1 MDAETALLVIRPLSE
16 RIDPLTGEE
25 FDTDSTYQ
33 NSRIVRALAAAATAL
48 EHEHVRSL
56 RQRNQHGKAGMPW
69 TSEEDDELLRAF
81 DNGET
86 IQDLVKHHQRSP
98 VAIRTRLQQFDKLA
112 PASRP

>member
-16 RIDPLTGEE
+16 GIDPLTGEE
-25 FDTDSTYQ
+25 FDADSPYQ
-33 NSRIVRALAAAATAL
+33 NSRIVRALAVAVTAL

-56 RQRNQHGKAGMPW
+56 RQQHVKAGMPW

-81 DNGET
+81 DDGNT
-86 IQDLVKHHQRSP
+86 IQDLVKAHQRSP
-98 VAIRTRLQQFDKLA
+98 VAIRTRLQQFDKLE